1 MRLPSSARTAD
12 PGYAETLRPG
22 DRFWLLSIIHHNVMV
37 CANTKGRAPAPPV
50 DIAIRIGDNRGPVP
64 SALLM
69 MRTRFEAGAHLES
82 IDMSATN
89 RDLKICFIGP
99 SGAGKTTL
107 ARRLS
112 QETGIPHIPFDE
124 IYWDTASGDYLKRS
138 NELIDEATERVRL
151 GRCWIVEGS
160 YDKRLLPFF
169 RDANWILMIQT
180 SLHVRVLRLL
190 KRYVQGKFR
199 AAGPVEKFANTM
211 ELIRFT
217 SSYPAKLSGFLQSH
231 PELLEKTLTVSTY
244 ENIVSRIG
252 SRSAVFSDRR

>member
-1 MRLPSSARTAD
+1 MYRQLSSAVTI
-12 PGYAETLRPG
+12 PSTPL
-22 DRFWLLSIIHHNVMV
+22 IM
-37 CANTKGRAPAPPV
+37 KAP
-50 DIAIRIGDNRGPVP
+50 
-64 SALLM
+64 
-69 MRTRFEAGAHLES
+69 FEAGAHQEN

-89 RDLKICFIGP
+89 EDLKICFIGP

-112 QETGIPHIPFDE
+112 RETGIPHIPFDE

-138 NELIDEATERVRL
+138 NELIDAATERLRS

-169 RDANWILMIQT
+169 RDADLILIIQT
-180 SLHVRVLRLL
+180 SLHVRVWRIL
-190 KRYVQGKFR
+190 KRYVQSKFR
-199 AAGPVEKFANTM
+199 TAGPGEKFPNTM

-231 PELLEKTLTVSTY
+231 PDLLGKIFTVNTY
-244 ENIVSRIG
+244 EDIVSRTISG
-252 SRSAVFSDRR
+252 SPLFNDRY